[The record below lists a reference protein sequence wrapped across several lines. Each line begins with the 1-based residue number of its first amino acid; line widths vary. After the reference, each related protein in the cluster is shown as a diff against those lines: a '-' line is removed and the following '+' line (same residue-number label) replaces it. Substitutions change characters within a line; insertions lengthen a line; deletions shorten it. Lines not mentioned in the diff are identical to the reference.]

1 MSELLDWFKRRVKR
15 KTFKILNNH
24 LKATMRAIE
33 GLMEVI
39 GAMVQGN
46 LNGVPAIIDRIEKAE
61 EEADSL
67 RRKLMEELAGEKL
80 SLIDREDLMHLVKR
94 VDMVAD
100 WCRESARVLRVIYK
114 RSFPNGLMKDI
125 ESMAK
130 GVEECALALQRA
142 IEVMSES
149 PEKALEKA
157 DEVERLEEKVD
168 ELHEK
173 ARFSM
178 IEEKGIE
185 AGVLILISNLLG
197 SIENVADACED
208 ACDQIRVIVVRSMQ
222 MKG

>member
-46 LNGVPAIIDRIEKAE
+46 LDGVPAIIDRIEKAE

-67 RRKLMEELAGEKL
+67 RRKLMRELAGEKL
-80 SLIDREDLMHLVKR
+80 SIIDREDLMHLVKR

-100 WCRESARVLRVIYK
+100 WCLESARVLRVLYQ
-114 RSFPNGLMKDI
+114 RSFPNALMKGI

-185 AGVLILISNLLG
+185 AGVLILISSLLG